1 MFRHGIMN
9 LKWAAGASWHRHRS
23 ADFQVCCIA
32 GFQTRKLCDSQRL
45 ADLEVGDTAGLETC
59 ATSRRGW
66 SNGGSVKMRRSSRWP
81 TFSLPTNEDERAGE
95 RRFFDWISR
104 RQNVHAPGQPLANP
118 FCDNDPDIRVGVDR
132 RSFWETL
139 RNAGVAE
146 SGTAVLQDR
155 TEFVSKPDKIRILH
169 VDGDSF
175 FASCEIAMD
184 SKLQGQPVWVG
195 GGRRGDG
202 IVIAAN
208 RQAKKFGIK
217 TGMACFDARRLCPK
231 GVLCR
236 PHYDEYRR
244 LSQDM
249 FRILE
254 EYSPTL
260 VPISIDEGFLDF
272 STMDHYV
279 WRNGTPEKYV
289 KEIRD
294 RILREVKLPVSAGL
308 ANSSP
313 LAKLATDAA
322 KPGFIEVPAGS
333 EKEFL
338 KDRSVR
344 ELSGVASRRQR
355 ALASIGARTFG
366 DVAKL
371 PSMLLRQKFGIWGQQ
386 LWLFA
391 NGLWNEPL
399 LLEIKDRATI
409 SSNTTLPYDEP
420 DYEAALTFT
429 LSEATRLAGQLRRE
443 QLQARELGLT
453 IRFNDFSEAGGG
465 HRFHAPQFLN
475 SVINRTLEGV
485 FRAIVSDQA
494 KPVRQIRIAFW
505 NLSRLDTQ
513 PTLWGE
519 TDEERWGALDEAT
532 HKLNQQLNK
541 TAVMTGAQ
549 FALRE
554 MEESFRNPRAKC
566 PFVPQR
572 EMVKKLWGT
581 DADPL
586 AHKGEWEKRLAKVSK
601 QHHFKD

>member
-1 MFRHGIMN
+1 M
-9 LKWAAGASWHRHRS
+9 
-23 ADFQVCCIA
+23 
-32 GFQTRKLCDSQRL
+32 SQP
-45 ADLEVGDTAGLETC
+45 
-59 ATSRRGW
+59 
-66 SNGGSVKMRRSSRWP
+66 SN
-81 TFSLPTNEDERAGE
+81 
-95 RRFFDWISR
+95 
-104 RQNVHAPGQPLANP
+104 
-118 FCDNDPDIRVGVDR
+118 
-132 RSFWETL
+132 
-139 RNAGVAE
+139 
-146 SGTAVLQDR
+146 
-155 TEFVSKPDKIRILH
+155 IRILH

-175 FASCEIAMD
+175 FASCEIALNPA
-184 SKLQGQPVWVG
+184 LQGRPVWVG

-208 RQAKKFGIK
+208 RPAKKFGIK
-217 TGMACFDARRLCPK
+217 TGMACFEAGRLCPR
-231 GVLCR
+231 GILCR
-236 PHYDEYRR
+236 PHYDDYRE
-244 LSQDM
+244 LSRQM

-260 VPISIDEGFLDF
+260 VPVSIDEGFLDF
-272 STMDHYV
+272 TTMDHYV
-279 WRNGTPEKYV
+279 WRNISPDQYV
-289 KEIRD
+289 KEICD

-308 ANSSP
+308 ANSSR

-344 ELSGVASRRQR
+344 ELSGIARNRER
-355 ALASIGARTFG
+355 ALSALGARTFG

-371 PSMLLRQKFGIWGQQ
+371 PSTLLRQKFGIWGQQ

-399 LLEIKDRATI
+399 RLEVKDRTTI
-409 SSNTTLPYDEP
+409 SSNTTLPCNEP

-429 LSEATRLAGQLRRE
+429 LSEAARLAGQLRRE

-453 IRFNDFSEAGGG
+453 IRFNDFSEVGGG
-465 HRFHAPQFLN
+465 HRFRAPQFLN
-475 SVINRTLEGV
+475 SVINRALEEI
-485 FRAIVSDQA
+485 FRNLMSNQA
-494 KPVRQIRIAFW
+494 KPVRQIRIALW

-513 PTLWGE
+513 PTLWGK
-519 TDEERWGALDEAT
+519 TDEERWGALDEAA
-532 HKLNQQLNK
+532 HQLNEQFGK
-541 TAVMTGAQ
+541 PTVMTGAQ

-554 MEESFRNPRAKC
+554 REEAFKTPKAKC

-586 AHKGEWEKRLAKVSK
+586 AHKDDWEKRLANVSK
-601 QHHFKD
+601 QHAFHQ